1 MNEVNQTTLILS
13 PDKAYDAEQRYRVV
27 KRSIDARQRALKVH
41 LTVLTDE
48 QGNPLPKDAPIPLY
62 EPPVFQDVHH
72 AKHSAAIIGAGPA
85 GLFAALTLLEHG
97 IKPIIYER
105 GKPVSDRKKDIAILN
120 RNQGL
125 NAESNYCFGEG
136 GAGTFSDGKLYSRSK
151 KRGNMQRVMELF
163 HHFGANDTILYEAHA
178 HIGSDRLPSII
189 RAMRECIIEHGGEV
203 HFDTCVDEQLFRS
216 LVASSPHRH
225 NATILAIGHSA
236 HDTYQMLLNSGV
248 ALADKGFAMGVR
260 VEHPQALINRLM
272 YHDPSP
278 ELIQLIGNASYS
290 LVTQVQGRGMYSF
303 CMCPGG
309 HIVPAGS
316 DARGCVVN
324 GMSASHRNSPFANSG
339 MVVEIRPEDLLQYPI
354 IRTFNVIAGGQQGGI
369 SGEATADVEL
379 YGYDFE
385 TTDRVAQEIKAKMY
399 EIEGV
404 KQVKISRDEYI
415 PEYAVDF
422 DREKL
427 AVNGLNVQTASLYV
441 RNRINGALASYYRE
455 DGDEYDIRV
464 RLDPKFRQT
473 IEDIE
478 NIVIYNAAGKGIYV
492 RDLGKVRE
500 MQTPPTIERK
510 DRERVI
516 TISAVV
522 PKGMAASDLINAVSE
537 KMEEVD
543 MPAGLSW
550 IFGGTMDDQ
559 NDTYSELITLLVL
572 IVILVF
578 IVMAAQFESLTYP
591 FVIMFSI
598 PFAII
603 GVLLGLVINGTPMSV
618 MAMVGLIML
627 MGIVVKNGIVL
638 IDYTILCRERG
649 MGVLHSVVT
658 AGKSRLRPV
667 LMTTL
672 TTVLGMIPMAVGRGE
687 GSEMWRGLGMTVAW
701 GLSVSTLITLVLIP
715 TLYAAFAGRGIKRAR
730 KASNKKARAAAALAE

>member
-1 MNEVNQTTLILS
+1 MNQTTLILS
-13 PDKAYDAEQRYRVV
+13 PEKAYDAEQRYRVV

-62 EPPVFQDVHH
+62 EPPIFQDVHH

-203 HFDTCVDEQLFRS
+203 HFDTCISRL
-216 LVASSPHRH
+216 SPFALSP
-225 NATILAIGHSA
+225 NSPLILAIGHSA

-290 LVTQVQGRGMYSF
+290 LVTQVQGRGVYSF

-354 IRTFNVIAGGQQGGI
+354 GGTPSNSQYPQADLLAGLRFQQELERLAFEHGSAPSIVPAQRLRDFVEGRKSSTLPACSYLPGVRSSSMHEWLPEHIGKRLQQG
-369 SGEATADVEL
+369 
-379 YGYDFE
+379 F
-385 TTDRVAQEIKAKMY
+385 R
-399 EIEGV
+399 
-404 KQVKISRDEYI
+404 
-415 PEYAVDF
+415 DF
-422 DREKL
+422 DRKYRGFLTNE
-427 AVNGLNVQTASLYV
+427 AVILGVESRSSSAVRIPRDPETLQSISTPHLYPCGE
-441 RNRINGALASYYRE
+441 GAGYAGGITSSAL
-455 DGDEYDIRV
+455 DGI
-464 RLDPKFRQT
+464 
-473 IEDIE
+473 
-478 NIVIYNAAGKGIYV
+478 NAALKI
-492 RDLGKVRE
+492 
-500 MQTPPTIERK
+500 
-510 DRERVI
+510 
-516 TISAVV
+516 
-522 PKGMAASDLINAVSE
+522 
-537 KMEEVD
+537 
-543 MPAGLSW
+543 
-550 IFGGTMDDQ
+550 
-559 NDTYSELITLLVL
+559 
-572 IVILVF
+572 
-578 IVMAAQFESLTYP
+578 
-591 FVIMFSI
+591 
-598 PFAII
+598 
-603 GVLLGLVINGTPMSV
+603 
-618 MAMVGLIML
+618 
-627 MGIVVKNGIVL
+627 
-638 IDYTILCRERG
+638 
-649 MGVLHSVVT
+649 
-658 AGKSRLRPV
+658 
-667 LMTTL
+667 
-672 TTVLGMIPMAVGRGE
+672 
-687 GSEMWRGLGMTVAW
+687 
-701 GLSVSTLITLVLIP
+701 
-715 TLYAAFAGRGIKRAR
+715 
-730 KASNKKARAAAALAE
+730 AEQL